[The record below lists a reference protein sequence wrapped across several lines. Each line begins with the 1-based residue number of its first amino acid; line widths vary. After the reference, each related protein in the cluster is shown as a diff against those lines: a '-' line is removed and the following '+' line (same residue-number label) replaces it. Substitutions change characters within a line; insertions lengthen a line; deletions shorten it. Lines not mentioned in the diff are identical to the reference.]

1 MYRHCV
7 AAVFVSHLVTT
18 VWNAI
23 NFMVKIATVKQKNIN
38 LIFFGGHFYE
48 WFQEL
53 YRKLELM
60 CKVHSQIIN
69 EITLIKDR
77 MKLERS

>member
-1 MYRHCV
+1 MAMYSNFLCIVLYMHTYSSCMYRHCV

-38 LIFFGGHFYE
+38 LIFFE
-48 WFQEL
+48 AL
-53 YRKLELM
+53 L
-60 CKVHSQIIN
+60 
-69 EITLIKDR
+69 
-77 MKLERS
+77 